1 MKELN
6 LTKRVAN
13 DSFFNFMQ
21 NVFIFL
27 PFLNLGA
34 QIRSP
39 QNRFSVLKSPVDQ
52 PMVIVVNPF
61 LANFPFLY
69 PWK

>member
-1 MKELN
+1 MIAFLISCKTLI
-6 LTKRVAN
+6 
-13 DSFFNFMQ
+13 
-21 NVFIFL
+21 FIFL

-69 PWK
+69 PENNREPKVF

>member
-1 MKELN
+1 MIAFLISCKTLI
-6 LTKRVAN
+6 
-13 DSFFNFMQ
+13 
-21 NVFIFL
+21 IFL